1 MKRLLITLLAVLAV
15 LPSAI
20 AQHRLDSLKM
30 GVYFHRDGSADVEEY
45 RYMYIGNEGTEC
57 YIKMYNLGD
66 MKVGDLQVSEDS
78 TTYINEGSWDVE
90 RSRSQK
96 AFRCGIND
104 TYDGP
109 ELCWGVGSSG
119 YHKYVVRYKL
129 KGLVKSY
136 SDFDGFNFCFY
147 DAANPPAQKAFIVF
161 RLTANDFTWVRPVF
175 GDSTYNYSLRYDS
188 FAYNARRDS
197 ITFLH
202 NDIANDD
209 PITVPATDAPIVR
222 DSLRHDSTSVWS
234 FGYHGYILFSDY
246 GSVCAGTEERMYEGE
261 KMIVMFRFKKG
272 LFEPTLRY
280 PDKSFETDVKE
291 AAFVDSDYSLEDEGD
306 GSMAS
311 LRGGD
316 DTPAWVETLFMV
328 LGGLCC
334 GGVPILLL
342 FYFIFGKM
350 ISRRRERKQIQKLIG
365 DTPAYYE
372 EPPLKG
378 NLIRSRRIL
387 RALEPSADNSEIKLV
402 EAYVMRLVD
411 NKLINVVQEM
421 NEKGEVESYF
431 RIEDPTKV
439 EQLILVKNEDWD
451 FMVRL
456 LNVLYIAA
464 GDDHLL
470 QPKELKQMVDNDPV
484 TVRTLARKLR
494 DLNDVRVNPNQIKQD
509 EAQQV
514 YGFWKYLKDFTL
526 VKERALQEVAL
537 WKEYLTFATL
547 FGIADQVRADMKKI
561 APDLQ
566 IFDELTR
573 HIIDNTSVNAALYS
587 ALTQSI
593 MDAATRTIYY
603 ETDHERLVRQA
614 REERAREARRERW
627 GGFGGSS
634 SFGGGGGFS
643 GGGGSGVR

>member
-1 MKRLLITLLAVLAV
+1 MKRLLLTLLAVLTL

-20 AQHRLDSLKM
+20 AQHSLDSLNM
-30 GVYFHRDGSADVEEY
+30 GVYFHRDGSAEVEEY

-66 MKVGDLQVSEDS
+66 MEVTDFQVSEDS
-78 TTYINEGSWDVE
+78 TTYFNEGAWDVE

-104 TYDGP
+104 TFDGP

-119 YHKYVVRYKL
+119 YHKYVIKYKL

-136 SDFDGFNFCFY
+136 SDYDGFNFCFY
-147 DAANPPAQKAFIVF
+147 DAANPPAKNAFIVF
-161 RLTANDFTWVRPVF
+161 KLDRSDFTWVRPIF
-175 GDSTYNYSLRYDS
+175 QDSVYNYSLRYDS

-202 NDIANDD
+202 NNIANDD
-209 PITVPATDAPIVR
+209 PITVPAKDAPIVR
-222 DSLRHDSTSVWS
+222 DSLHRDSTSIWS
-234 FGYHGYILFSDY
+234 FGYHGYIVFTDN
-246 GSVCAGTEERMYEGE
+246 GNVAAGTEERMYEGE
-261 KMIVMFRFKKG
+261 KIIAMFRFKKG

-291 AAFVDSDYSLEDEGD
+291 LAFVDSDYSLDDEGD

-316 DTPAWVETLFMV
+316 DTPKWVDTLLMV
-328 LGGLCC
+328 LGGFCC
-334 GGVPILLL
+334 GGVPIILL
-342 FYFIFGKM
+342 FYVIFGKM

-365 DTPAYYE
+365 DAPAYYD

-411 NKLINVVQEM
+411 KKLINVVQEM

-431 RIEDPTKV
+431 RIEEPANIEKFIPNQTEDRDMM
-439 EQLILVKNEDWD
+439 EQLLIL
-451 FMVRL
+451 
-456 LNVLYIAA
+456 LYTAS

-470 QPKELKQMVDNDPV
+470 QPQELKQMVDDDPV
-484 TVRTLARKLR
+484 FVRRFARQLR
-494 DLNDVRVNPNQIKQD
+494 DLNDVRIYPSQIKQD

-593 MDAATRTIYY
+593 IDAATRTIYY
-603 ETDHERLVRQA
+603 ETDHERRARQA
-614 REERAREARRERW
+614 REEQARQARRERW
-627 GGFGGSS
+627 SGFGGSS

>member
-1 MKRLLITLLAVLAV
+1 MKRLLLTLLAVMAV
-15 LPSAI
+15 LSGAI
-20 AQHRLDSLKM
+20 AQHSLDSLNM
-30 GVYFHRDGSADVEEY
+30 GVYFHRDGSAEVEEY
-45 RYMYIGNEGTEC
+45 RYMYIGDEGTEC

-66 MKVGDLQVSEDS
+66 MKVTDFQVSEDS
-78 TTYINEGSWDVE
+78 ITYTNEGAWDVE

-104 TYDGP
+104 TFDGP

-119 YHKYVVRYKL
+119 YHNYVIRYKL
-129 KGLVKSY
+129 QGLVKSY
-136 SDFDGFNFCFY
+136 SDFDGFNHCFY
-147 DAANPPAQKAFIVF
+147 DAANPPAKNAFIIF
-161 RLTANDFTWVRPVF
+161 KLDRSDFTWVRPVF
-175 GDSTYNYSLRYDS
+175 KDSVYNYSLRYDS

-202 NDIANDD
+202 TAIPNDE
-209 PITVPATDAPIVR
+209 PITVPAADAHIVR
-222 DSLRHDSTSVWS
+222 DSLRHDTTSVWS
-234 FGYHGYILFSDY
+234 FGYHGYIVFTDH
-246 GSVCAGTEERMYEGE
+246 GGVAAGTEERMNEGD

-272 LFEPTLRY
+272 FFEPTLCY
-280 PDKSFETDVKE
+280 PDKSFETDVRE
-291 AAFVDSDYSLEDEGD
+291 LAFIDSDYTLEDEGD

-311 LRGGD
+311 LSGGN
-316 DTPAWVETLFMV
+316 DTPKWVYTLFMV

-342 FYFIFGKM
+342 FYLIFGKM
-350 ISRRRERKQIQKLIG
+350 IKRRRERKQIQKLIG
-365 DTPAYYE
+365 DAPAYYE
-372 EPPLKG
+372 EPPLNG
-378 NLIRSRRIL
+378 DLIGSRRIL
-387 RALEPSADNSEIKLV
+387 HALEPSADNSEMKLV

-411 NKLINVVQEM
+411 KKLINVVQEM
-421 NEKGEVESYF
+421 NEKGKIESYF
-431 RIEDPTKV
+431 RIEEPAHIAQYIPEETEDRYMMT
-439 EQLILVKNEDWD
+439 QLLIL
-451 FMVRL
+451 
-456 LNVLYIAA
+456 LYTAA

-470 QPKELKQMVDNDPV
+470 QPQELKQLVKDDPV
-484 TVRTLARKLR
+484 FVRRFARQLR
-494 DLNDVRVNPNQIKQD
+494 DLNDKYVLISQIKKTD
-509 EAQQV
+509 AQQV

-593 MDAATRTIYY
+593 MDAATRTIHY
-603 ETDHERLVRQA
+603 ETDHERLARLERERQA
-614 REERAREARRERW
+614 RQARRERW
-627 GGFGGSS
+627 SGFGGSS
-634 SFGGGGGFS
+634 SFHGGGGFS